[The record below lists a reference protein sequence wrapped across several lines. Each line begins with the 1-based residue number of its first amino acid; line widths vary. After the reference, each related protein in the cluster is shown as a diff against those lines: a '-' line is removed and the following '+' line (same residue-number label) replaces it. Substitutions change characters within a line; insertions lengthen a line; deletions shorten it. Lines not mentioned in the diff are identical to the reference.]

1 MMSWVFGGELLVKIG
16 SERHWCSAPKHAKFR
31 RCAFVQV
38 LGLTVLAWGNSVGD
52 MSTNMAMARKGLA
65 NMAMTACYA
74 GPVFNL
80 LVRPSCSHLPLM
92 LTCSISFQAFYGSGM
107 GASVAYNPLM
117 LTCCIS
123 FQFFM
128 DQEWE
133 LLLHGIL

>member
-16 SERHWCSAPKHAKFR
+16 SERHWCSVPMHAKFR

-80 LVRPSCSHLPLM
+80 LVSTSCLHLP
-92 LTCSISFQAFYGSGM
+92 F
-107 GASVAYNPLM
+107 M

-123 FQFFM
+123 FQPFL
-128 DQEWE
+128 DQAWE
-133 LLLHGIL
+133 LLLHRVL